1 MLSFAQQDSARKTA
15 ADLCTLLDQT
25 IELVRSDYDIKKE
38 YEDNLLA
45 VLCEQAQ
52 IQQVF
57 FNILKNGAQ
66 AMTIERIDPRVEKE
80 MPRFTLRI
88 KTDQEMIC
96 VEIEDNS
103 PDMSQEVKKR
113 IFKPF
118 FTTKRDQ
125 RDTRLGLS
133 ISYFI
138 IAGNHN
144 GSMNVKSLEGR

>member
-88 KTDQEMIC
+88 KTDQEMNIAKQGT
-96 VEIEDNS
+96 VRSIEL
-103 PDMSQEVKKR
+103 
-113 IFKPF
+113 
-118 FTTKRDQ
+118 
-125 RDTRLGLS
+125 RL
-133 ISYFI
+133 
-138 IAGNHN
+138 
-144 GSMNVKSLEGR
+144 